1 MIEHYGSRKVRMSKD
16 ELVDL
21 VAMHLRSLQRAI
33 DAFDEAA
40 AAALEINRTDLRALD
55 LLLEGSKPL
64 SAGELSNALRLSP
77 AATTTVIDRLQR
89 AGLAD
94 RIADPH
100 NRRRVLVGATDTAR
114 DAERQ
119 IYAPVGVAGS
129 EALYRY
135 TSEQLATIVD
145 FLRVAR
151 HVQDEQAS
159 RIASTQARLPA
170 N

>member
-1 MIEHYGSRKVRMSKD
+1 MSKD
-16 ELVDL
+16 ELVGL
-21 VAMHLRSLQRAI
+21 VATHLRSLQRAV

-55 LLLEGSKPL
+55 LLLEGNKPL

-94 RIADPH
+94 RTADPH

-129 EALYRY
+129 KALYRY

-159 RIASTQARLPA
+159 RIARTQARLPPNQQPA
-170 N
+170 GG

>member
-1 MIEHYGSRKVRMSKD
+1 MSKR
-16 ELVDL
+16 ELVGL
-21 VAMHLRSLQRAI
+21 VATHLRLLQQSI
-33 DAFDEAA
+33 DAFDEAT

-55 LLLEGSKPL
+55 LLLEGDKPL
-64 SAGELSNALRLSP
+64 SAGELSNALSLSP

-100 NRRRVLVGATDTAR
+100 NRRRVLVAATDAAR
-114 DAERQ
+114 GAERQ

-129 EALYRY
+129 EALGRY
-135 TSEQLATIVD
+135 TSEQLATILD

-151 HVQDEQAS
+151 HVQEEQTA
-159 RIASTQARLPA
+159 RIASTQTRLYPT
-170 N
+170 